1 VRKKRSLLRR
11 HHLPLGGLRFAFCS
25 TSGIVRLVSCSGLS
39 KGVALADGNNQ
50 LPQLSLS
57 TLNYPASIWLYVRFG
72 LSLRN
77 VEDLLAERGIEVSYE
92 TVRC

>member
-1 VRKKRSLLRR
+1 MRR

-57 TLNYPASIWLYVRFG
+57 TLNYPASIWLYVDG
-72 LSLRN
+72 SGYKGPDLAVTVALRT
-77 VEDLLAERGIEVSYE
+77 ARPSCP
-92 TVRC
+92 TVHTAA